1 MPDAIQPLTVAFVL
15 ASYTPDAPAGME
27 RATAALAHGLRR
39 LGHRTLIITATEPDQ
54 ATDEGMDEDLV
65 VLGSVGVTFPA
76 DDDELREAIS
86 THGQDEIIAAD
97 MRALYRRHGVDIAV
111 YVDALWGLG
120 RLAPACDGVR
130 TVLAMHVVGH
140 DQDLVPALERADVV
154 VAPSATVLGH
164 AHDRSYDG
172 TCWRIVSNALL
183 DEHSAPDA
191 RRREVLRQG
200 GPVRVLARLGPE
212 KNVRALLDAGRLV
225 DRGIE
230 VVLAEAG
237 FEHAAGAQAT
247 EYRRCPHSAAHLL
260 MCSIHHGGLPWDQVQ
275 PWLADAA
282 VVVVPSTKE
291 TFGLVALE
299 AMSVGTPV
307 VAFDVDNLPALI
319 GTGDGAGGVV
329 VPRAHGEF
337 GLWDAAEALLDDP
350 IRYAALSRAAY
361 YRSRDYLPTTVAHDF
376 LKAVR

>member
-1 MPDAIQPLTVAFVL
+1 MPDATKPVTVAFVL
-15 ASYTPDAPAGME
+15 ASYAPDAPAGME
-27 RATAALAHGLRR
+27 RATAALARGLRQ
-39 LGHRTLIITATEPDQ
+39 LGHRALIITAIEPDS
-54 ATDEGMDEDLV
+54 TEDEVDEDLV

-76 DDDELREAIS
+76 SDDELREAIS
-86 THGQDEIIAAD
+86 THGQDKIIAAD
-97 MRALYRRHGVDIAV
+97 LRALYRRHHVDIAV

-140 DQDLVPALERADVV
+140 DQDLVPALERTDLVIV
-154 VAPSATVLGH
+154 PSTTVLGH
-164 AHDRSYDG
+164 AHDRDYDS
-172 TCWRIVSNALL
+172 TCWQIVPNALL
-183 DEHSAPDA
+183 GNHSAPDA
-191 RRREVLRQG
+191 SQREALRRS

-225 DRGIE
+225 DRGVE

-237 FEHAAGAQAT
+237 FEHAAGAQAA
-247 EYRRCPHSAAHLL
+247 EYRRCAHSAAYLFRG
-260 MCSIHHGGLPWDQVQ
+260 SVRDDGLPWDQVQ
-275 PWLADAA
+275 PWLANAA
-282 VVVVPSTKE
+282 VVIVPSTKE

-307 VAFDVDNLPALI
+307 VAFDVDNLPTLI
-319 GTGDGAGGVV
+319 GTGEGAGGIV

-337 GLWDAAEALLDDP
+337 GLWGAAEVLLDDP
-350 IRYAALSRAAY
+350 VRYAALSRAAY

>member
-1 MPDAIQPLTVAFVL
+1 MPDASKPLTVAFVL
-15 ASYTPDAPAGME
+15 ASHTHDAPAGME
-27 RATAALAHGLRR
+27 RATAALARGLRQ
-39 LGHRTLIITATEPDQ
+39 LGHRALIITAIAPDQ
-54 ATDEGMDEDLV
+54 TKGQEVDKDLV
-65 VLGSVGVTFPA
+65 VLGSVGVAFPA
-76 DDDELREAIS
+76 DDDELRDAIS

-97 MRALYRRHGVDIAV
+97 LRALYRDHHVDIAV

-120 RLAPACDGVR
+120 RLAPAYEGVR

-140 DQDLVPALERADVV
+140 DQDLVPAVERADVV
-154 VAPSATVLGH
+154 VAPSTTVLGQ
-164 AHDRSYDG
+164 AHDRSYDS
-172 TCWRIVSNALL
+172 TCWRIVPNALL
-183 DEHSAPDA
+183 DEHNAPDA
-191 RRREVLRQG
+191 CQREALRRG
-200 GPVRVLARLGPE
+200 GQVRVLARLGPE

-230 VVLAEAG
+230 VVLAGAG
-237 FEHAAGAQAT
+237 FEHAAGAQAA
-247 EYRRCPHSAAHLL
+247 EYRSCAHSATHLL
-260 MCSIHHGGLPWDQVQ
+260 MGSIRDGGLPWNQVQ

-282 VVVVPSTKE
+282 VVIVPSTKE

-319 GTGDGAGGVV
+319 GTGEGAGGIV
-329 VPRAHGEF
+329 VPRAQGEL
-337 GLWDAAEALLDDP
+337 GLWGAAEVLLDDP
-350 IRYAALSRAAY
+350 VRYAALSRAAY

>member
-1 MPDAIQPLTVAFVL
+1 
-15 ASYTPDAPAGME
+15 ME

-39 LGHRTLIITATEPDQ
+39 LGHRALIITATEPDH
-54 ATDEGMDEDLV
+54 ATDEEMDGV
-65 VLGSVGVTFPA
+65 VLSSVGVTFPA

-86 THGQDEIIAAD
+86 THGQDEIITAD
-97 MRALYRRHGVDIAV
+97 LRALYHRHRVDIAV

-120 RLAPACDGVR
+120 RLAPECDGVR

-140 DQDLVPALERADVV
+140 DQDLVPALQRAELV
-154 VAPSATVLGH
+154 VAPSTTVLGQAH
-164 AHDRSYDG
+164 ARGYDS
-172 TCWRIVSNALL
+172 TCWRTVPNALL
-183 DEHSAPDA
+183 DEHNAPDT
-191 RRREVLRQG
+191 RQREALRQG

-237 FEHAAGAQAT
+237 FEHTAGAQAA
-247 EYRRCPHSAAHLL
+247 EYRHCAHSAAHLL
-260 MCSIHHGGLPWDQVQ
+260 MGSVRDDGLPWNQVQ
-275 PWLADAA
+275 PWLANAA
-282 VVVVPSTKE
+282 VVIVPSTKE
-291 TFGLVALE
+291 TFGLIALE

-307 VAFDVDNLPALI
+307 VAFDVDNLPTLI
-319 GTGDGAGGVV
+319 GTDDGAGGIV

-337 GLWDAAEALLDDP
+337 GLWAAAEVLLDDP
-350 IRYAALSRAAY
+350 VRYSALSRAAY